1 MKILLLIIHYNNIK
15 STLDTLSSIRNLN
28 RVPEIHLIDNAPN
41 DFDTLD
47 HDKIKGILT
56 ERFKIIN
63 HDKNYGYFGA
73 VAKHLSNIKHTSYDW
88 IFISN
93 NDMIYHDKYLFDYV
107 DTAKKMWN
115 NRIGVYCPAI
125 VTKSMGINQNPYL
138 KKCPNKFFYYKLKL
152 LLSNYIAANFYEK
165 LAAKLSYYFKAKY
178 TQTNDNNC
186 LKQIFAP
193 HGSFLG
199 ISKEFFTMGGYIEYQ
214 NFLYFE
220 EEILGL
226 ICSKIGLKVIY
237 DPRVSVMH
245 CEHQTTGKKY
255 SKSKHQI
262 RKKSFQT
269 FKRYY
274 LER

>member
-28 RVPEIHLIDNAPN
+28 RVPEIHLIDNASN

-73 VAKHLSNIKHTSYDW
+73 VAKHLSNIKHSSYDW

-93 NDMIYHDKYLFDYV
+93 NDMIFHDKHLFDYV
-107 DTAKKMWN
+107 DEEKLTRN

-125 VTKSMGINQNPYL
+125 ITKSKGVNQNPYL
-138 KKCPNKFFYYKLKL
+138 KKRPNKLFYYKSNFI
-152 LLSNYIAANFYEK
+152 LSNYTAANLYEK
-165 LAAKLSYYFKAKY
+165 LAEKLSYFLKTKY
-178 TQTNDNNC
+178 EQSNKSNC
-186 LKQIFAP
+186 LIKIFAP

-199 ISKEFFTMGGYIEYQ
+199 ISRAFFTRGGYIENQ
-214 NFLYFE
+214 NFLFFE
-220 EEILGL
+220 EEILGM
-226 ICSKIGLKVIY
+226 ICRKIGLSVIY
-237 DPRVSVMH
+237 DPRVSVIH
-245 CEHQTTGKKY
+245 NEHQTTGIRY

-269 FKRYY
+269 FKKYY

>member
-1 MKILLLIIHYNNIK
+1 MNILLLIVHYNNLK
-15 STLDTLSSIRNLN
+15 STLDTLFSIRNLN
-28 RVPEIHLIDNAPN
+28 KIPEIHLIDNASN
-41 DFDTLD
+41 KLNAFEYNE
-47 HDKIKGILT
+47 IKGIPGEKL
-56 ERFKIIN
+56 KI
-63 HDKNYGYFGA
+63 DALDQNYGYFGA

-93 NDMIYHDKYLFDYV
+93 NDMIYHDKHLFDYV
-107 DTAKKMWN
+107 DTVKKMWH

-125 VTKSMGINQNPYL
+125 VTKSMGVNQNPYL
-138 KKCPNKFFYYKLKL
+138 KNRPNKFFYYKLKL

-165 LAAKLSYYFKAKY
+165 LAAKLSSFFKTRY
-178 TQTNDNNC
+178 TQTNENNC

-199 ISKEFFTMGGYIEYQ
+199 ISKEFFKMGGYIECQ

-226 ICSKIGLKVIY
+226 ICRRIGLNVIY

-245 CEHQTTGKKY
+245 CEHQTTGEKY
-255 SKSKHQI
+255 SKLKHQI
-262 RKKSFQT
+262 RKQSFQT
-269 FKRYY
+269 FKRYF

>member
-1 MKILLLIIHYNNIK
+1 MNILLLIVHYNNLK
-15 STLDTLSSIRNLN
+15 STLDTLFSIRNLN
-28 RVPEIHLIDNAPN
+28 MIPEIHLIDNASN
-41 DFDTLD
+41 KLKTLD
-47 HDKIKGILT
+47 YDELKGLT
-56 ERFKIIN
+56 SEKLEI
-63 HDKNYGYFGA
+63 DALEQNYGYFGA
-73 VAKHLSNIKHTSYDW
+73 VAKHLSNIKRTSYDW

-93 NDMIYHDKYLFDYV
+93 NDMIYDDEHLFDYV
-107 DTAKKMWN
+107 DVVKKMTD

-138 KKCPNKFFYYKLKL
+138 KNRPNKLFYYKLKL
-152 LLSNYIAANFYEK
+152 LLSNYFIAKFYEK
-165 LAAKLSYYFKAKY
+165 LAEKQSYFFKPKY
-178 TQTNDNNC
+178 AQSNENNC
-186 LKQIFAP
+186 LKKIFAP

-199 ISKEFFTMGGYIEYQ
+199 ISKEYFKKGGYIENQ

-220 EEILGL
+220 EEIIGL
-226 ICSKIGLKVIY
+226 ICRKIGLSVIY

-255 SKSKHQI
+255 SKLKHQI

-269 FKRYY
+269 FQRYY